1 MDKEK
6 NINDACNDIGAHV
19 GSDNIHT
26 IETNFR
32 TEVEDIILADEAVC
46 ADIASRDEVTYADS
60 NEVDYIAGKIRA
72 NYENLGEQVSKNFS
86 EYRKLFYETQKLKKS
101 LLATRALVNAQTK
114 VIKELLIILG
124 GNNDNKKN

>member
-1 MDKEK
+1 MNKEK
-6 NINDACNDIGAHV
+6 NINDACNDISARV

-32 TEVEDIILADEAVC
+32 TEVEEIILADEAVC
-46 ADIASRDEVTYADS
+46 TDIASRDEVTYVDS
-60 NEVDYIAGKIRA
+60 NTAGKIRA

-114 VIKELLIILG
+114 AIKELLTILG